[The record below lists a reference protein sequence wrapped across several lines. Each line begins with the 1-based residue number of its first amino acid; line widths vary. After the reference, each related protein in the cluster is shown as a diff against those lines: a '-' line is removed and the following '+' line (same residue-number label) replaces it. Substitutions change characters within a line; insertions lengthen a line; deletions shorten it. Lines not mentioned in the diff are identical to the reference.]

1 MHHPSRSLVTVAT
14 LALVLLPS
22 VARAQGGANK
32 DNTPFAGKP
41 ASIVP
46 ISLAKVV
53 MDNEKEMVL
62 TETQRVQIVLLQRQ
76 LDSANAPLLAK
87 LDSVKPT
94 WRPAGGLNDLS
105 EEQRRQ
111 LVEHRQRHEATMSQI
126 APNADKVREQV
137 MALIDKQQK
146 ERAAKL
152 EKNARKRAQE
162 LAKREL
168 EELERPAGMMRR
180 RGEIR
185 DATGRTPLG

>member
-1 MHHPSRSLVTVAT
+1 MHHPSRSLVTLAT

-32 DNTPFAGKP
+32 DNTPFAGRP

-111 LVEHRQRHEATMSQI
+111 LVEHRQRHEATMAQL
-126 APNADKVREQV
+126 APAAAAAREKV
-137 MALIDKQQK
+137 MTLLDKQQK

>member
-1 MHHPSRSLVTVAT
+1 MRHPSRSLVAVAT

-32 DNTPFAGKP
+32 DNTPFAGRP

-53 MDNEKEMVL
+53 IDNEKDMVL
-62 TETQRVQIVLLQRQ
+62 TDAQRVQIVLIQRG
-76 LDSANAPLLAK
+76 LDSASAPLLAH
-87 LDSVKPT
+87 LDSIKPT

-111 LVEHRQRHEATMSQI
+111 LVAHRQVHEETMAKI
-126 APNADKVREQV
+126 APSAASAREKV
-137 MALIDKQQK
+137 MALLDRQQQ

>member
-1 MHHPSRSLVTVAT
+1 MRHPIRTFVTVAT

-22 VARAQGGANK
+22 VARAQGGASK
-32 DNTPFAGKP
+32 DNTPFAGK
-41 ASIVP
+41 AAAIVP
-46 ISLAKVV
+46 ISVAKVV
-53 MDNEKEMVL
+53 IDNEKDMVL
-62 TETQRVQIVLLQRQ
+62 TESQRVQIVLIQRQ
-76 LDSANAPLLAK
+76 LDSANAPLLK
-87 LDSVKPT
+87 TLDSVKPT

-111 LVEHRQRHEATMSQI
+111 LVEHRKTHDETMAQI
-126 APNADKVREQV
+126 APNATKARERV
-137 MALIDKQQK
+137 MALLDRQQQ

-152 EKNARKRAQE
+152 ERNARKRAEE

-168 EELERPAGMMRR
+168 KELESPAGMRR